1 MSWLSL
7 AETNMSSGATWLVSA
22 GRSCRTG
29 RYEEIHSGIEERG
42 RMSEKAKG
50 PKKEDPQPDRGRD
63 DEHRPP
69 VKVPPRTPS
78 GLG

>member
-1 MSWLSL
+1 MLVGNDSWS
-7 AETNMSSGATWLVSA
+7 V
-22 GRSCRTG
+22 
-29 RYEEIHSGIEERG
+29 
-42 RMSEKAKG
+42 SEKAKG